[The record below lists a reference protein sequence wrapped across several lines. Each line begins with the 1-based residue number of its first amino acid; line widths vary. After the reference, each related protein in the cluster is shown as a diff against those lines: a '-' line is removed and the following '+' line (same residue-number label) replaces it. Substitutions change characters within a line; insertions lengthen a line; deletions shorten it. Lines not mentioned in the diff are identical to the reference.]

1 MAGNGVAPARRRAQG
16 QALRLLHSRPAYL
29 DTETTGLGPDA
40 EIVEIALVDFE
51 GASLFESLVRPKKP
65 IPPDAT
71 ALHGITTAMVA
82 GAPDWRNVW
91 QDLEPILA
99 GLTEARRPVAIYNAE
114 FDLRMMRLA
123 HRQASLAWTLP
134 PEQFTCL
141 MELYAEYRGDWN
153 PIRRSYRWHSLE
165 AAGRQCALPLAN
177 NHRAA
182 QDAQLARMLLE
193 HMARS
198 SHEGNG

>member
-1 MAGNGVAPARRRAQG
+1 MNPARRRAQG
-16 QALRLLHSRPAYL
+16 QALRILQSRPVYL
-29 DTETTGLGPDA
+29 DTETTGLGQEA
-40 EIVEIALVDFE
+40 EIVEIAVLDFE
-51 GASLFESLVRPKKP
+51 GEALFESLVRPRGP

-71 ALHGITTAMVA
+71 GVHGITTAMVA
-82 GAPDWRNVW
+82 GAPDWRSVW
-91 QDLEPILA
+91 LEVEPILA
-99 GLTEARRPVAIYNAE
+99 GRPVAIYNAE

-123 HRQASLAWTLP
+123 HRRASLAWTLP
-134 PEQFTCL
+134 ADQFTCL

-177 NHRAA
+177 SHRAA

-193 HMARS
+193 HMARGS
-198 SHEGNG
+198 LDPAGG